1 MEAAERKESSQELLT
16 KKIRLMKK
24 ITNNLVWGA
33 GRSDRMTI
41 KSFTEWLFIYLVV
54 RAKGA

>member
-24 ITNNLVWGA
+24 ITNNLV
-33 GRSDRMTI
+33 
-41 KSFTEWLFIYLVV
+41 
-54 RAKGA
+54 